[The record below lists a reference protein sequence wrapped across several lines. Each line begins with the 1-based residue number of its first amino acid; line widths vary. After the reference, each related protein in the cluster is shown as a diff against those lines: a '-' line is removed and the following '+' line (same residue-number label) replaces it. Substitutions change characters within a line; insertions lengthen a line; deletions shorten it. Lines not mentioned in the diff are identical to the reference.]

1 MTDFE
6 PYLTQLKEQLN
17 DIDINIIIVVKHAME
32 IVELTELKGQEQKN
46 MAIKLIK
53 TFTKDLDDDIKILID
68 DEILSS
74 TIDLIVDATKGKL
87 KINLKKK
94 LKRFCCL

>member
-1 MTDFE
+1 MRDFE
-6 PYLTQLKEQLN
+6 SYLMQLKEQLN
-17 DIDINIIIVVKHAME
+17 DIDVNIIIIVKHAME
-32 IVELTELKGQEQKN
+32 IVELTELKGEEQKN

-53 TFTKDLDDDIKILID
+53 SFTKDLDDIKILID
-68 DEILSS
+68 DETLSS

-87 KINLKKK
+87 NINLKKK